1 MERTADRGSG
11 LLVGVELPE
20 RYEPIRRI
28 ARGGMALVWCARDR
42 TLDRNVA
49 IKLLAEPYVHDEL
62 AGRRFKREARTA
74 ARLSGHSNVVTI
86 YDVGQA
92 APSGDVPL
100 GRPFIVM
107 EYLSGGTV
115 ADALRTG
122 NLERAISVRW
132 LNEAAA
138 ALDYAHRRGVIH
150 RDVKLANFL
159 LDRERVL
166 HVADFG
172 IAQLGSEDTLTA
184 SGQVM
189 GTAAYLAPEQA
200 LGQPATEAS
209 DRYALA
215 VAAFELLVGERPF
228 TAEHFAAQARQHVEE
243 PPPRAS
249 LRNPTLPAAL
259 DAVLMR
265 GMAKR
270 PEQRFASAHELVDA
284 IDAALV
290 PTPTRRIAA
299 AVPAR
304 SASRASALP
313 PARAVAD
320 SSRRVGR
327 TRMAAA
333 GALAA
338 GLIGVAVA
346 AGASHSGSPVPA
358 RARAHAARPPHAH
371 LAQRARPARP
381 ARARSHPVT
390 TPSRP
395 ATPAP
400 ANPPAAQPAP
410 PTGAAG
416 LEAQGHQLMLGG
428 NYATAVSVLRQ
439 AVAAA
444 PPSSLTYAYALYDL
458 GRSLRLAGD
467 PRAAVPI
474 LWQRLQIPN
483 QTSQVR
489 SELTLAL
496 EALGQSQTP
505 SGGAAPARPPGHD
518 HGHPHGALPSGPG
531 PGNGPGD

>member
-1 MERTADRGSG
+1 MEQRPDRGIG
-11 LLVGVELPE
+11 VLVGVELPE
-20 RYEPIRRI
+20 RYEPIRQI

-42 TLDRNVA
+42 TLDRHVA

-62 AGRRFKREARTA
+62 AGRRFKREARAA

-92 APSGDVPL
+92 APSPDVPL
-100 GRPFIVM
+100 GRPFLVM

-122 NLERAISVRW
+122 NLDRAISVRW
-132 LNEAAA
+132 LHEAAA

-172 IAQLGSEDTLTA
+172 IAQLGTEDTLTV

-228 TAEHFAAQARQHVEE
+228 TAGHFTAQARQHVED

-249 LRNPTLPAAL
+249 LRNPALPAAL
-259 DAVLMR
+259 DAVLAR

-270 PEQRFASAHELVDA
+270 PEQRFATARELVDA
-284 IDAALV
+284 VEGPLAPAA
-290 PTPTRRIAA
+290 TR
-299 AVPAR
+299 
-304 SASRASALP
+304 
-313 PARAVAD
+313 
-320 SSRRVGR
+320 
-327 TRMAAA
+327 RMAATAPVRPSPRATAVTADKAAA
-333 GALAA
+333 GPSRGAGRSRLAAAAALAA
-338 GLIGVAVA
+338 GLIGVAIA
-346 AGASHSGSPVPA
+346 AGASHTGSAVSSRSAAHVA
-358 RARAHAARPPHAH
+358 RQSHVH
-371 LAQRARPARP
+371 LAQRARPARALSARPQP
-381 ARARSHPVT
+381 AT
-390 TPSRP
+390 TASRP
-395 ATPAP
+395 TTAAP
-400 ANPPAAQPAP
+400 VNPPAPQTAAPAG
-410 PTGAAG
+410 GAA

-428 NYATAVSVLRQ
+428 DYSTAIPVLRH

-467 PRAAVPI
+467 PRAAVPV
-474 LWQRLQIPN
+474 LWRRLQIPN
-483 QTSQVR
+483 QTGVVR
-489 SELTLAL
+489 SELALAL
-496 EALGQSQTP
+496 EALGQSQRS
-505 SGGAAPARPPGHD
+505 SGGAAPGPPGHHHD
-518 HGHPHGALPSGPG
+518 HPNGGPPGGPG